1 MKRMWALLASGLV
14 IVLVAGFFAIRALNA
29 PAERT
34 FAADFADTTG
44 VYVGNNVT
52 YLGVPVGKITKIT
65 AQGTTMRVHLK
76 VTDPEIK
83 LPKEAGAQ
91 ILQSAL
97 LTDRHVEL
105 GPAYTGGPQL
115 EPGTVIAVSHTR
127 SPMNLNEVS
136 TSIDDLVQALNQTAP
151 GGADVGDLV
160 HNAAVAFEGNGAALH
175 KVLASGEESLHSL
188 NLKAPQL
195 LQLTDDLQT
204 LATALSQRDARIR
217 RLSSNVT
224 DASDVFATQSKDLE
238 STLASLTKLSGSVND
253 FINNNRQLLRANMAG
268 AATIAETVRKR
279 QASLEETFNTM
290 PTGAQNQ
297 AQAFDRKSRNLR
309 VLIEMRNTLVFSRT
323 WRSTFCPTVP
333 FCNLLFND
341 TNTGL
346 LDLFFDKFV
355 DTIPDE

>member
-1 MKRMWALLASGLV
+1 MNKKLAILAGALA
-14 IVLVAGFFAIRALNA
+14 IVLVAGFFAIKALTA
-29 PAERT
+29 PTERT

-52 YLGVPVGKITKIT
+52 YLGVPVGKVTKIT
-65 AQGTTMRVHLK
+65 AQGTTMRVQLK

-83 LPKEAGAQ
+83 LPKDAGAQ

-115 EPGTVIAVSHTR
+115 EPGTVIDVKHTR
-127 SPMNLNEVS
+127 SPMNLNEVT

-151 GGADVGDLV
+151 GGSDVGDLV

-175 KVLASGEESLHSL
+175 KVLASGEDSLHTL
-188 NLKAPQL
+188 NLKAPEL
-195 LQLTDDLQT
+195 LQLTEDLQT
-204 LATALSQRDARIR
+204 LAAALSERDARIR
-217 RLSSNVT
+217 RLSHNMT
-224 DASDVFATQSKDLE
+224 TASDVFAAQSADLE
-238 STLASLTKLSGSVND
+238 STLTSLTKLSGSVND
-253 FINNNRQLLRANMAG
+253 FITNNRKLLRANLAG

-297 AQAFDRKSRNLR
+297 AQAFDRKTRNLR

-323 WRSTFCPTVP
+323 WRATFCPTVP
-333 FCNLLFND
+333 FCNLLFNE

-346 LDLFFDKFV
+346 LDLFFEKFV
-355 DTIPDE
+355 ETIPDE

>member
-1 MKRMWALLASGLV
+1 MNKKLAILAGALA
-14 IVLVAGFFAIRALNA
+14 IVLVAGFFAIKALTA
-29 PAERT
+29 PTERT

-52 YLGVPVGKITKIT
+52 YLGVPVGKVTKIT
-65 AQGTTMRVHLK
+65 AQGTTMRVQLK

-83 LPKEAGAQ
+83 LPKDAGAQ

-115 EPGTVIAVSHTR
+115 EPGTVIDVKHTR
-127 SPMNLNEVS
+127 SPMNLNEVT

-151 GGADVGDLV
+151 GGSDVGDLV

-175 KVLASGEESLHSL
+175 KVLASGEESLHTL
-188 NLKAPQL
+188 NLKAPEL
-195 LQLTDDLQT
+195 LQLTEDLQT
-204 LATALSQRDARIR
+204 LAAALSERDARIR
-217 RLSSNVT
+217 RLSHNMT
-224 DASDVFATQSKDLE
+224 TASDVFAAQSADLE
-238 STLASLTKLSGSVND
+238 STLTSLTKLSGSVND
-253 FINNNRQLLRANMAG
+253 FITNNRKLLRANLAG

-297 AQAFDRKSRNLR
+297 AQAFDRKTRNLR
-309 VLIEMRNTLVFSRT
+309 VLDRDAQHPRLLPHLARHLLPDRALLQPALQRDQHRPA
-323 WRSTFCPTVP
+323 RS
-333 FCNLLFND
+333 LLREIRGD
-341 TNTGL
+341 
-346 LDLFFDKFV
+346 D
-355 DTIPDE
+355 PR

>member
-1 MKRMWALLASGLV
+1 MRKLALIAATLSV
-14 IVLVAGFFAIRALNA
+14 VLVAGLLLARGLTR
-29 PAERT
+29 PAERH

-44 VYVGNNVT
+44 VYVGNEVT
-52 YLGVPVGKITKIT
+52 YLGVPIGKVTEIKPR
-65 AQGTTMRVHLK
+65 GTTMRIQMR

-83 LPKEAGAQ
+83 LPRDAGAQ

-115 EPGTVIAVSHTR
+115 ADGAVIDSKHTR

-175 KVLASGEESLHSL
+175 QVLASGQESLQSL
-188 NLKAPQL
+188 NLKAPEL
-195 LQLTDDLQT
+195 LQLTEDLQS
-204 LATALSQRDARIR
+204 LATALNQREVRIR
-217 RLSSNVT
+217 RLTNNLT
-224 DASDVFATQSKDLE
+224 DASDVFAAQSQDLRT
-238 STLASLTKLSGSVND
+238 TLTSLTQLSDSVNS
-253 FINNNRQLLRANMAG
+253 FITNNRKLLAQNLAG
-268 AATIAETVRKR
+268 AGTIAQTVRNR

-297 AQAFDRKSRNLR
+297 AMALDRKSRNLR
-309 VLIEMRNTLVFSRT
+309 VLIEIRNTLVFSQT
-323 WRSTFCPTVP
+323 WRRTFCPTVP
-333 FCNLLFND
+333 FCNLLFNQ

-346 LDLFFDKFV
+346 LDLFFDQFV
-355 DTIPDE
+355 ETIPNE